1 MADKSSLFQ
10 GTYPATRLRRNR
22 RKPWIREMVAESNL
36 STQDL
41 IWTVFVK
48 GGKNEREQVLSMPGV
63 ERLSVDVL
71 VEKAKEAFSLG
82 IPAIAIFP
90 KTPLELKNPEGDEA
104 LNPNNLVCT
113 AVRSIKKHVP
123 DLGVICDVALDPYTS
138 HGQDGLI
145 RNNDVDNDETLNV
158 LKQQALI
165 QAKAGCDII
174 APSDMM
180 DGRVSIIRTTLDLAG
195 YQHVQIMAY
204 SAKFASAFYGPFRDA
219 VGSTSNLGKSDKRT
233 YQMDPRNSDEA
244 LREVALDI
252 QEGAD
257 MIMIKPG
264 MPYLDIIRRVKD
276 YFGVSTFAYQV
287 SGEYAMLK
295 AAGEKGWLDSD
306 AALMESLLSFKRA
319 GADGILTYW
328 ALEAAKRLRNIS

>member
-145 RNNDVDNDETLNV
+145 RNNDKICGGYHE
-158 LKQQALI
+158 
-165 QAKAGCDII
+165 
-174 APSDMM
+174 
-180 DGRVSIIRTTLDLAG
+180 GRAR
-195 YQHVQIMAY
+195 
-204 SAKFASAFYGPFRDA
+204 SA
-219 VGSTSNLGKSDKRT
+219 
-233 YQMDPRNSDEA
+233 
-244 LREVALDI
+244 
-252 QEGAD
+252 
-257 MIMIKPG
+257 
-264 MPYLDIIRRVKD
+264 RR
-276 YFGVSTFAYQV
+276 
-287 SGEYAMLK
+287 
-295 AAGEKGWLDSD
+295 
-306 AALMESLLSFKRA
+306 
-319 GADGILTYW
+319 
-328 ALEAAKRLRNIS
+328 KRLGPGGGRAPARVVVLVPHRMARG